1 MSINYPGLLTDE
13 AKRAILTNRLSQFAS
28 EAFQHSLNAQV
39 ATASNNPVDVAQ
51 ANEALA
57 ILETAITVYQ
67 KELDKLP
74 AEVDTTMFT

>member
-1 MSINYPGLLTDE
+1 MAIDYSSLLTDA
-13 AKRAILTNRLSQFAS
+13 AKRAILTNRLSQFAT
-28 EAFQHSLNAQV
+28 EAFHYSLNAQV
-39 ATASNNPVDVAQ
+39 ATASNNPVDLAQ

-57 ILETAITVYQ
+57 ILATAITVYQ